1 MVQAFCLINQNSM
14 QSKETG
20 KIQDKEQEQE
30 KICRQRDSFDYET
43 QHSSRQEQHTTPSAV
58 IVAHWRWLQ

>member
-1 MVQAFCLINQNSM
+1 M

-58 IVAHWRWLQ
+58 IVTHWR